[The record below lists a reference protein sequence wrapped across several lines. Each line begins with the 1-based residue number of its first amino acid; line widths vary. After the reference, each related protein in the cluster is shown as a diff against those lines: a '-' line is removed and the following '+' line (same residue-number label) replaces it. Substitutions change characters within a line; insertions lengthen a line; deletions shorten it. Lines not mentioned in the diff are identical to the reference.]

1 MKGQYDEVKG
11 RRVLRAPV
19 KCFAAPALHFAFDGD
34 EGAKQ
39 SPVFSLDGF
48 DVLIKEGSK
57 TCFAPVLGGECARG
71 CGEKSELLAHHH
83 RCRPPVNGTGW
94 RLGRPIFAKGVVF
107 DDAGKRIGF
116 GADGKA

>member
-48 DVLIKEGSK
+48 DVLIKEGPN

-71 CGEKSELLAHHH
+71 CRDKYELLAHH
-83 RCRPPVNGTGW
+83 RTRRAVEGTGW
-94 RLGRPIFAKGVVF
+94 RLGRPMFAKGVVF

-116 GADGKA
+116 GQAA